1 MQTKTK
7 QKQKNHIKESIE
19 KKTWFDG
26 KRQIPLGEMTDEHLR
41 AAKLHAQRRE
51 ETLFH
56 ACGQWAEIVN
66 MLEKEAKNRG
76 VRLRDLKTS
85 YQKNNRVLKNAMDK
99 IDISKS

>member
-76 VRLRDLKTS
+76 VRLRDLKTR
-85 YQKNNRVLKNAMDK
+85 KTIAC
-99 IDISKS
+99 SKMPWIKWIVRNLSI